1 MRIGVDV
8 DGTVVNTS
16 TFLWGNYLAVRYKR
30 TKELLPNDFKY
41 PYNVADLF
49 EVPEDCDAFAFWK
62 DPNLYEGLKPFEHS
76 VSVLQQLKNEGH
88 EIIFISQI
96 KGFHSKSKYY
106 FIDKWFPFKDGV
118 VLTKEKHFVGVD
130 VMIDDTN
137 HVLDSMPEN
146 VLTIKFREDTIQ
158 PEPKRKHLLAMN
170 WKDVYNICTNKEEKL
185 NEKV

>member
-8 DGTVVNTS
+8 DGVVCDTNWMWYS
-16 TFLWGNYLAVRYKR
+16 YLNSRYNMKLEWVNKTLSR
-30 TKELLPNDFKY
+30 EPY
-41 PYNVADLF
+41 SIPYNISEMF
-49 EVPEDCDAFAFWK
+49 IIPTNCDPFTFWK
-62 DPNLYEGLKPFEHS
+62 DPNLYEGLSPITDS
-76 VSVLQQLKNEGH
+76 VGMLYKLSEEGH
-88 EIIFISQI
+88 EIVFISQA
-96 KGFHSKSKYY
+96 KGWHSKSKYY

-158 PEPKRKHLLAMN
+158 PEPKRKHLLAMD
-170 WKDVYNICTNKEEKL
+170 WKDVYNICTNKEEM
-185 NEKV
+185 